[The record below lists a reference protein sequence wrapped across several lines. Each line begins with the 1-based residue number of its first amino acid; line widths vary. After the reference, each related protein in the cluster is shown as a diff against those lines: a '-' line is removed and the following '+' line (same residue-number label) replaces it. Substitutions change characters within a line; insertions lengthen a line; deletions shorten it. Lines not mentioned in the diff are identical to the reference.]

1 MTRYAFYPFEFGVL
15 KIGYTDDAVTFLK
28 RVEQPD
34 AENEPSALSDRAFSQ
49 IREYLRGER
58 RAFDFP
64 FALNGTPFQ
73 KRVWDALCKIPYGQ
87 TRSYKQIAREIGSP
101 KACRAVGL
109 ANNKNPVTIAV
120 PCHRVV
126 GANGSL
132 TGYAGG
138 LAMKAALLALEQNAP
153 AGESGQ

>member
-1 MTRYAFYPFEFGVL
+1 VL

-34 AENEPSALSDRAFSQ
+34 AENEPSALSGRAFSQ
-49 IREYLRGER
+49 ICEYLRGER

-87 TRSYKQIAREIGSP
+87 TRSYKQIAREIGRP

-109 ANNKNPVTIAV
+109 ANNKNPITIAV

-126 GANGSL
+126 GADGGL

-153 AGESGQ
+153 VGESGQ